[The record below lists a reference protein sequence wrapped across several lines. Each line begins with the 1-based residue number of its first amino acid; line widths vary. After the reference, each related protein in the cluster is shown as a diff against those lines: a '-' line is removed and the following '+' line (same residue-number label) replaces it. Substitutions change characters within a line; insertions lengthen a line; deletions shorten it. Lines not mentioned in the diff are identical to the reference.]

1 MGSGVVSLAHMG
13 LATPQHMDLPR
24 PGIEPCLLLWQVDSL
39 PLSHQGSPL
48 PWFCWQ
54 KKGETVSVRETTTG
68 PPQLIIPV
76 IPAALFLLW
85 LREDVVSLRA
95 FV

>member
-1 MGSGVVSLAHMG
+1 MSPALAG
-13 LATPQHMDLPR
+13 GFFTTEPPR
-24 PGIEPCLLLWQVDSL
+24 K
-39 PLSHQGSPL
+39 PL

-54 KKGETVSVRETTTG
+54 KKGERVPVRETTTG